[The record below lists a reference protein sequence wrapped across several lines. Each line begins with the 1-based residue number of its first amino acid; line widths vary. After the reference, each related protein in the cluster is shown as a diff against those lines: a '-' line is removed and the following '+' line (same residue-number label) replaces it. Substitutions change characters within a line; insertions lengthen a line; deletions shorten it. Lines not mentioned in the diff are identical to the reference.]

1 MRVIEIAR
9 SAVSGRFV
17 TLRYARRWPGHTVVE
32 TYKLTFRS
40 MAVRVPR
47 LVRIHRN

>member
-17 TLRYARRWPGHTVVE
+17 TLRYARRWPGSTVVE
-32 TYKLTFRS
+32 TYKLTFRP
-40 MAVRVPR
+40 MVGRIPR
-47 LVRIHRN
+47 FVRIHRN